1 MEKSAEELKLEVANL
16 QEENE
21 VLQKENEILKNT
33 HESFYITDGSLPRWE
48 RHDDSAQKEHVKSKW
63 TVEKKCSAPTMCGN
77 IRVNFHANVASL
89 MDTID
94 SYRSSST
101 VASHQQIS
109 SALAL
114 YRSISLFECGLR
126 GKEDFYKQNWTVVLK
141 HKKTGVCLSLG
152 EWKGGFQIFTPY
164 LSIEEVNPEFKTDAE
179 ELLTLLV
186 SPTLTI
192 GYDGTV
198 AGCVA

>member
-1 MEKSAEELKLEVANL
+1 MEKSVEELKLEVAKL
-16 QEENE
+16 QEENK
-21 VLQKENEILKNT
+21 LLKNT
-33 HESFYITDGSLPRWE
+33 HKSFYITDGSLPQGE
-48 RHDDSAQKEHVKSKW
+48 RHEDSTQKEHVKSKW
-63 TVEKKCSAPTMCGN
+63 TVEKTCSARMMCGN
-77 IRVNFHANVASL
+77 IRANFRANVANL
-89 MDTID
+89 TDLMHFMDTMND
-94 SYRSSST
+94 ETVTSSYE
-101 VASHQQIS
+101 QIS

-114 YRSISLFECGLR
+114 YRSVSLFECGIS
-126 GKEDFYKQNWTVVLK
+126 GEEDFYKQNWTVDLK